1 MLASLNTRLE
11 ELTININMFK
21 EGRKVYMSES
31 INEIKINNDDTYLIV
46 KQIIKLLYLVIE
58 DNKRIQSELFLLI
71 DNYPDFSVNV

>member
-71 DNYPDFSVNV
+71 DNYPNFSVNV

>member
-1 MLASLNTRLE
+1 
-11 ELTININMFK
+11 
-21 EGRKVYMSES
+21 MSES

>member
-1 MLASLNTRLE
+1 MLVSLNTRLE

-71 DNYPDFSVNV
+71 DNYPNFSVNV

>member
-1 MLASLNTRLE
+1 
-11 ELTININMFK
+11 
-21 EGRKVYMSES
+21 MSES

-71 DNYPDFSVNV
+71 DNYPDFVWNFWGCYNEREPRESTL

>member
-1 MLASLNTRLE
+1 
-11 ELTININMFK
+11 MFK
-21 EGRKVYMSES
+21 KGRKVYMSES

-71 DNYPDFSVNV
+71 DNYPNFSVNV